1 MNNAMIKRMIFFRIL
16 IKSTKKKMPR
26 LQIQCYCYSC
36 RDDLIVSYEG
46 SAQKEISCVSSCNRS
61 LCETAI
67 NKKINQKKQMNTNA
81 KKKWRQTKI
90 EKKKKKH

>member
-1 MNNAMIKRMIFFRIL
+1 
-16 IKSTKKKMPR
+16 MPR
-26 LQIQCYCYSC
+26 LQIQCYCYTC

-67 NKKINQKKQMNTNA
+67 NKKINQKKQMNTSA
-81 KKKWRQTKI
+81 KKKWRQTKM
-90 EKKKKKH
+90 KKKNTENVSIDINVVRWLLTDVKRNRLD